1 MNRPGR
7 YWSMIA
13 MFGLAL
19 PGLAGCLGSTNDFE
33 HAEPSVEERH
43 GIPPHKPRWLLDGV
57 AEITPRWTALRD
69 PTVTNPPDALQELID
84 IVGWLPELAAR
95 TDLAEP
101 EWNRIRDLSMTL
113 ETELTACLAE
123 PSRLSRVDP
132 ALITQ
137 TVAELEGLAEPTRE
151 LIRHRQGEA
160 QEDMPID
167 EAPPAVPVT
176 PSDSSPTAAGSTS
189 AEEPAP

>member
-7 YWSMIA
+7 DWSMIA
-13 MFGLAL
+13 IFGLAL

-33 HAEPSVEERH
+33 HAEHSVEERH

-69 PTVTNPPDALQELID
+69 PTVSNPPDALQELID

-113 ETELTACLAE
+113 ETELTACLKE
-123 PSRLSRVDP
+123 PSRLSLVDP
-132 ALITQ
+132 ALVTQ
-137 TVAELEGLAEPTRE
+137 TVAELARLAEPTRE
-151 LIRHRQGEA
+151 LIRRLPSE
-160 QEDMPID
+160 ELVEMTTD
-167 EAPPAVPVT
+167 EAPPAVPVASPDPSSASAVPT
-176 PSDSSPTAAGSTS
+176 P